1 MKVKDIV
8 KITNGKILCGDEK
21 IPCNHFVRDSREVKE
36 GDVYVALKGEKFDGN
51 DFCLDAIDNGAKVCI
66 VSKDITAEENDEI
79 KKSNV
84 TIIQVLNTLKALQEI
99 ATYKRMQYNIPVV
112 AVTGSVGKTSTKDL
126 VASVVSQKYN
136 TLKTKGNYNNEIGLP
151 FTILG
156 LTDEE
161 AMVVEMGM
169 NHFGE
174 IRKLTNIAK
183 PTVAVITNIGTA
195 HIGNLGSRENILKAK
210 LEILEGLQGNTVVI
224 NNDNDLLYKWAN
236 ENKDKYN
243 IITYGIKNKSKYM
256 ATDIKCF
263 EDKSEFKVV
272 CEKNESISD
281 SKQDAN
287 MDSKQDVNMALKQD
301 INMDERESINNKK
314 VTVPVGGEHFILNS
328 LCAIAVGEFLNVPTK
343 KIISGIANLELTKK
357 RMEILTSKAGAT
369 VINDTYNA
377 NYDSMKA
384 AITYL
389 KEIKNKRKIAVLG
402 DMLELGDYSKE
413 LHEKVGEEIDESI
426 DILITIGKEAK
437 YIAEKSK
444 AKQIIDCKD
453 NDEAIEKLKEIQT
466 KNDAIL
472 LKASNGMKFFEIA
485 TALCEEI

>member
-126 VASVVSQKYN
+126 IASVVSQKYN

-151 FTILG
+151 LTILG

-210 LEILEGLQGNTVVI
+210 LEILEGLQGKTVVI

-256 ATDIKCF
+256 ATDIKSF

-281 SKQDAN
+281 SKQD
-287 MDSKQDVNMALKQD
+287 VNMALKQD
-301 INMDERESINNKK
+301 IITAEEEGINNKI

-328 LCAIAVGEFLNVPTK
+328 LCAIAVGEYLNVPTK

-413 LHEKVGEEIDESI
+413 LHEKVGEEVDESI

-444 AKQIIDCKD
+444 AKQIIECKD
-453 NDEAIEKLKEIQT
+453 NEEAIEKLKEIQT
-466 KNDAIL
+466 KDDAIL

-485 TALCEEI
+485 TALCEEVL

>member
-36 GDVYVALKGEKFDGN
+36 GDVYIALKGEKFDGN
-51 DFCLDAIDNGAKVCI
+51 DFCLDAIYNGAKVCI
-66 VSKDITAEENDEI
+66 VSKDVREKENDTKLVNTEADKINNSI
-79 KKSNV
+79 KENKV
-84 TIIQVLNTLKALQEI
+84 TIIKVEDTLKALQEI

-126 VASVVSQKYN
+126 IASVVSQKYN

-151 FTILG
+151 LTILG
-156 LTDEE
+156 LTNEE

-169 NHFGE
+169 NHLGE

-224 NNDNDLLYKWAN
+224 NNDNDLLHKWVN
-236 ENKDKYN
+236 ENKEKYN

-256 ATDIKCF
+256 ATDIKSF
-263 EDKSEFKVV
+263 EDKSEFKFV
-272 CEKNESISD
+272 CEKD
-281 SKQDAN
+281 
-287 MDSKQDVNMALKQD
+287 
-301 INMDERESINNKK
+301 ESINNKM

-328 LCAIAVGEFLNVPTK
+328 LCAIAVGEYLNVPTE
-343 KIISGIANLELTKK
+343 KIINGIANLELTKK
-357 RMEILTSKAGAT
+357 RMEVLTSKSGAT

-413 LHEKVGEEIDESI
+413 LHEKVGEEVDESI

-437 YIAEKSK
+437 YIAEKAK
-444 AKQIIDCKD
+444 AKQIIECKD
-453 NDEAIEKLKEIQT
+453 NEEAVRKLKELET
-466 KNDAIL
+466 KDDAIL

-485 TALCEEI
+485 TALCEEVL

>member
-36 GDVYVALKGEKFDGN
+36 GDVYVALKGERFDGN
-51 DFCLDAIDNGAKVCI
+51 DFCQSAIDNGAKVCI
-66 VSKDITAEENDEI
+66 VSKDVREKENDTKLVNTEADKINNSI
-79 KKSNV
+79 KENKV
-84 TIIQVLNTLKALQEI
+84 TIIKVEDTLKALQEI

-126 VASVVSQKYN
+126 IASVVSQKYN

-151 FTILG
+151 LTILG
-156 LTDEE
+156 LTNEE

-169 NHFGE
+169 NHLGE

-210 LEILEGLQGNTVVI
+210 LEILEDLQGNTVVI
-224 NNDNDLLYKWAN
+224 NNDNDLLHKWVN
-236 ENKDKYN
+236 ENKEKYN

-256 ATDIKCF
+256 ATDIKSF

-272 CEKNESISD
+272 CEKD
-281 SKQDAN
+281 
-287 MDSKQDVNMALKQD
+287 
-301 INMDERESINNKK
+301 ESINNKM
-314 VTVPVGGEHFILNS
+314 VIVPVGGEHFILNS
-328 LCAIAVGEFLNVPTK
+328 LCAIAVGEYLNVPTE
-343 KIISGIANLELTKK
+343 KIINGIANLELTKK
-357 RMEILTSKAGAT
+357 RMEVLTSKSGAT

-389 KEIKNKRKIAVLG
+389 KEIKDKRKIAVLG

-413 LHEKVGEEIDESI
+413 LHEKVGEEVDESI

-437 YIAEKSK
+437 YIAEKAK
-444 AKQIIDCKD
+444 AKQIIECKD
-453 NDEAIEKLKEIQT
+453 NEEAVRKLKELGT
-466 KNDAIL
+466 KDDAIL

-485 TALCEEI
+485 TALCEEVL

>member
-36 GDVYVALKGEKFDGN
+36 GDVYVALKGERFDGN
-51 DFCLDAIDNGAKVCI
+51 DFCQSAIDNGAKVCI
-66 VSKDITAEENDEI
+66 VSKDVREKENDTKLVNTEADKINNSI
-79 KKSNV
+79 KENKV
-84 TIIQVLNTLKALQEI
+84 TIIKVEDTLKALQEI

-126 VASVVSQKYN
+126 IASVVSQKYN

-151 FTILG
+151 LTILG
-156 LTDEE
+156 LTNEE

-169 NHFGE
+169 NHLGE

-210 LEILEGLQGNTVVI
+210 LEILEDLQGNTVVI
-224 NNDNDLLYKWAN
+224 NNDNDLLHKWVN
-236 ENKDKYN
+236 ENKEKYN

-256 ATDIKCF
+256 ATDIKSF

-272 CEKNESISD
+272 CEKD
-281 SKQDAN
+281 
-287 MDSKQDVNMALKQD
+287 
-301 INMDERESINNKK
+301 ESINNKM

-328 LCAIAVGEFLNVPTK
+328 LCAIAVGEYLNVPTE
-343 KIISGIANLELTKK
+343 KIINGIANLELTKK
-357 RMEILTSKAGAT
+357 RMEVLTSKSGAT

-389 KEIKNKRKIAVLG
+389 KEIKDKRKIAVLG

-413 LHEKVGEEIDESI
+413 LHEKVGEEVDESI

-437 YIAEKSK
+437 YIAEKAK

-485 TALCEEI
+485 TALCEEVL